1 MGTGEWDQVVAHVGG
16 QLSYLPGVLVVAAG
30 AVAIIG
36 LRPLWS
42 LLAWGGV
49 AFIFFQVML
58 GETLRLPDW
67 IDSLSPFWHL
77 PELPVQAFDPTPAVA
92 ELVLAAALVALG
104 VWGFRR
110 RDVATG

>member
-1 MGTGEWDQVVAHVGG
+1 MPPA
-16 QLSYLPGVLVVAAG
+16 LSRSLACWP
-30 AVAIIG
+30 
-36 LRPLWS
+36 RWS

-49 AFIFFQVML
+49 AFVFFQVML

-104 VWGFRR
+104 LWGFRR